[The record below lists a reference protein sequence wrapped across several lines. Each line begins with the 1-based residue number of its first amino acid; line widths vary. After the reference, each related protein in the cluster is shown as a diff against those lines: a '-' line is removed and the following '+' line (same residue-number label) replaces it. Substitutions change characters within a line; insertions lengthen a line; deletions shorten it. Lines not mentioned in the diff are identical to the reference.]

1 MAQDSDRSLADVLT
15 NIGDDLGRLV
25 RGEIALLKAE
35 VRENATK
42 VGTGVGMFG
51 GAGLAGFFALEFL
64 LLALLF
70 GLTAAGL
77 QTWLAALV
85 VGVALAAVAG
95 FLALR
100 GKKSVS
106 SASVMPVETMQ
117 QIKNDAAALKADVQ
131 RVRGK

>member
-51 GAGLAGFFALEFL
+51 GAGLAALFAVEFL

-77 QTWLAALV
+77 QTWLAALI

-100 GKKSVS
+100 GKKNVS

>member
-1 MAQDSDRSLADVLT
+1 MAQDSDRSLADVIT

-25 RGEIALLKAE
+25 RGELALLKAE
-35 VRENATK
+35 VRENASK

-51 GAGLAGFFALEFL
+51 GAGLAGLFAVEFF

-70 GLTAAGL
+70 GLAAAGL
-77 QTWLAALV
+77 QTWLAALI
-85 VGVALAAVAG
+85 VGVVLAAVAG

-100 GKKSVS
+100 GKKNVS

-117 QIKNDAAALKADVQ
+117 QIKSDAAALKADVQ